1 MKRDLFKALSIATLC
16 GFMLAFASCAN
27 EDITKKKMDT
37 NNNNDKNLTTFA
49 TGTEPESRTSMDY
62 NSGAFFWEAGD
73 YIYVKDDDGTWQK
86 SSNAPTAKTASFRFR
101 VPGKFTNNTTYKV
114 YYPGKYGNK
123 DQVTIP
129 AAQTQTEPNTTA
141 HFGESGDCGTADAT
155 GLIGGGT
162 FNFKLDH
169 QAAYL
174 VFQPYTS
181 NSILKKCYLTKVEVS
196 SDNDISSTY
205 TLAPATGELTGT
217 GTGKQIVLTTKD
229 PTYGSANYNGFPLTN
244 NSPSVETN
252 GALMVIKPGMHKLT
266 IRYWVKDALTD
277 IEGTITKVLISHK
290 FDKNKYY
297 NMTASLD
304 VRDYDGDHYYLWDAK
319 QQYWYGYEWTKNLP
333 VGQRQ
338 PEAPN
343 ISAGEYPKNNSDAR
357 WYNEGKGSGSTER
370 FDATYSCATL
380 PNANEMSW
388 YVKNGDPRWDENELW
403 TMMGHLYKGG
413 MWLLKKAY
421 IPNYS
426 IERGYG
432 GWDYREVN
440 APQSNYTNL
449 FSPSDVD
456 VSKYFYLPA
465 LGQYN
470 YGSMTSVGSIGLYW
484 SSSSYPSSSRNKDAY
499 VLNIQRTRIELDP
512 STPHY
517 NGYRAQPF
525 TDFGED

>member
-1 MKRDLFKALSIATLC
+1 MERNLFKALSIATLC

-27 EDITKKKMDT
+27 EDITQKKTDT
-37 NNNNDKNLTTFA
+37 DNNNDKNLTTFV

-73 YIYVKDDDGTWQK
+73 YIYVKDDDGIWQK

-155 GLIGGGT
+155 GPIGGGT
-162 FNFKLDH
+162 FNFKLNH

-205 TLAPATGELTGT
+205 TLDPTTGELTGT
-217 GTGKQIVLTTKD
+217 GSGKQIVLTTKD

-252 GALMVIKPGMHKLT
+252 GALMVIKPGMHTFT
-266 IRYWVKDALTD
+266 IRYWIQDIATNVK
-277 IEGTITKVLISHK
+277 GTITKTLTSHK

-297 NMTASLD
+297 NMTADLN
-304 VRDYDGDHYYLWDAK
+304 VHDYDGYHYYCWDAK
-319 QQYWYGYEWTKNLP
+319 HNYWHKHEWDTADPWQPTFNYQSNSTYPQLPDYLLDRHWNDSDPGYGVRN
-333 VGQRQ
+333 
-338 PEAPN
+338 
-343 ISAGEYPKNNSDAR
+343 DAQTAHF
-357 WYNEGKGSGSTER
+357 KI
-370 FDATYSCATL
+370 L
-380 PNANEMSW
+380 PNVNEMTW
-388 YVKNGDPRWDENELW
+388 YVMKGDPRGDTDELW
-403 TMMGHLYKGG
+403 TTMGHLYKGG
-413 MWLLKKAY
+413 VWFLKKAY
-421 IPNYS
+421 ISDYS
-426 IERGYG
+426 TEH
-432 GWDYREVN
+432 
-440 APQSNYTNL
+440 
-449 FSPSDVD
+449 DVD
-456 VSKYFYLPA
+456 GNDGRSLFISMKNENFVPGLPAASERNKYFFLPM
-465 LGQYN
+465 LGQYVWGQLKGIGR
-470 YGSMTSVGSIGLYW
+470 YGYYW
-484 SSSSYPSSSRNKDAY
+484 SSTGYPSHAQLAY
-499 VLNIQRTRIELDP
+499 NLQFTTSYATVFYTVPGERYCGLRV
-512 STPHY
+512 
-517 NGYRAQPF
+517 QPF
-525 TDFGED
+525 E